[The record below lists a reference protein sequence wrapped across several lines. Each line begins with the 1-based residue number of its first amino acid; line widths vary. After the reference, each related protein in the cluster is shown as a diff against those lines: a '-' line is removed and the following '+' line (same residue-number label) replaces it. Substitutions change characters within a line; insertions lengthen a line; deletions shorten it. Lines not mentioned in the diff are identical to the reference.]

1 MTDAPRAYEAPRTY
15 DAARAGEA
23 PRPRDAPRAYGA
35 ARAHDAPRLHGPP
48 RAHDAT
54 HTYDAPRTYWDTRH
68 RERDDLAS
76 GGHIG
81 LDRPG
86 NEIFY
91 AVRLGQLLTLIGD
104 LSSPVSPL
112 FVLDAGCGKGHFAR
126 SLARCGHHVDAFD
139 ASEEAVTHARAE
151 GGGPRYGVSALD
163 EWRSPWLYDV
173 VLCVDVLFHV
183 LDDAEWTASL
193 RNLASLVRITGRLIV
208 TDEDTQEPVP
218 RGDYIL
224 HRPTAA
230 YRRELEPLGLSHTL
244 FRPYG
249 FRENRVGFHVF
260 TRTR

>member
-1 MTDAPRAYEAPRTY
+1 MTEATRTPTNATRTPTNATRTPTDTTRTYADGPRTPTDAPLTYTGAP
-15 DAARAGEA
+15 
-23 PRPRDAPRAYGA
+23 
-35 ARAHDAPRLHGPP
+35 L
-48 RAHDAT
+48 
-54 HTYDAPRTYWDTRH
+54 TYWDTRH

-104 LSSPVSPL
+104 LSSPAAPL

-126 SLARCGHHVDAFD
+126 ALARCGHHVDAFD
-139 ASEEAVTHARAE
+139 ASEAAVAHARE
-151 GGGPRYGVSALD
+151 QGGGPRYAFAALD

-173 VLCVDVLFHV
+173 VMCVDVLFHV
-183 LDDAEWTASL
+183 MDDAEWAAGL

-208 TDEDTQEPVP
+208 TDENIPEPVP

-224 HRPTAA
+224 HRPLAA
-230 YRRELEPLGLSHTL
+230 YREELEPLGLSHTL

>member
-1 MTDAPRAYEAPRTY
+1 MTDATRT
-15 DAARAGEA
+15 
-23 PRPRDAPRAYGA
+23 RPD
-35 ARAHDAPRLHGPP
+35 GPGTP
-48 RAHDAT
+48 G
-54 HTYDAPRTYWDTRH
+54 HTVRTYWDTRH

-104 LSSPVSPL
+104 LSSPAAPL

-126 SLARCGHHVDAFD
+126 ALARCGHHVDAFD
-139 ASEEAVTHARAE
+139 TSGEAIGRARAE
-151 GGGPRYGVSALD
+151 GGGPRYAFAALD

-173 VLCVDVLFHV
+173 VLCMDVLFHV
-183 LDDAEWTASL
+183 LDDEEWAAGL

-208 TDEDTQEPVP
+208 TDENIDEPVP

-224 HRPTAA
+224 HRPLAA
-230 YRRELEPLGLSHTL
+230 YRGELEPLGLSHSL

-260 TRTR
+260 TRTS

>member
-1 MTDAPRAYEAPRTY
+1 MTDATRT
-15 DAARAGEA
+15 RT
-23 PRPRDAPRAYGA
+23 DAP
-35 ARAHDAPRLHGPP
+35 H
-48 RAHDAT
+48 
-54 HTYDAPRTYWDTRH
+54 TYWDTRH

-91 AVRLGQLLTLIGD
+91 AIRLGQLLTLIGD
-104 LSSPVSPL
+104 LSSPASPL

-139 ASEEAVTHARAE
+139 ASEAAVAHARAE
-151 GGGPRYGVSALD
+151 GGGPRYTVAGLD

-183 LDDAEWTASL
+183 LNDAQWAAGL

-208 TDEDTQEPVP
+208 TDEHTDEAVP

-224 HRPTAA
+224 HRPISA
-230 YRRELEPLGLSHTL
+230 YRGELEPLGLSHSH

>member
-1 MTDAPRAYEAPRTY
+1 MTDATRT
-15 DAARAGEA
+15 
-23 PRPRDAPRAYGA
+23 RPD
-35 ARAHDAPRLHGPP
+35 GPGTP
-48 RAHDAT
+48 G
-54 HTYDAPRTYWDTRH
+54 HTVRTYWDTRH

-104 LSSPVSPL
+104 VSSPAAPL

-126 SLARCGHHVDAFD
+126 ALARCGHHVDAFD
-139 ASEEAVTHARAE
+139 TSEEAIGRARAE
-151 GGGPRYGVSALD
+151 GGGPRYAFAALD

-173 VLCVDVLFHV
+173 VLGVDVLFHV
-183 LDDAEWTASL
+183 LDDAEWAAGL

-208 TDEDTQEPVP
+208 TDEHTDEPVP

-224 HRPTAA
+224 HRPLAA
-230 YRRELEPLGLSHTL
+230 YRRELEPLGLSHSL

-260 TRTR
+260 TRTS

>member
-1 MTDAPRAYEAPRTY
+1 MTDATRTRP
-15 DAARAGEA
+15 DG
-23 PRPRDAPRAYGA
+23 PRPLG
-35 ARAHDAPRLHGPP
+35 
-48 RAHDAT
+48 
-54 HTYDAPRTYWDTRH
+54 HTVRTYWDTRH

-104 LSSPVSPL
+104 LSSPAAPL

-126 SLARCGHHVDAFD
+126 ALARCGHHVDAFD
-139 ASEEAVTHARAE
+139 ASEEAVTQARAE
-151 GGGPRYGVSALD
+151 GGGPRYALAALD

-173 VLCVDVLFHV
+173 VMCVDVLFHV
-183 LDDAEWTASL
+183 LDDAEWAAGL

-208 TDEDTQEPVP
+208 TDEHIDEPVP
-218 RGDYIL
+218 RGDYIV
-224 HRPTAA
+224 HRPIAA
-230 YRRELEPLGLSHTL
+230 YRKELEPLGLSHSL